1 MADKAFDVLLENDVE
16 DLDTLIALTKQ
27 DLITA
32 GLKIGPAAKIYRA
45 IAERNQCLLD
55 STK

>member
-27 DLITA
+27 DLVSIS
-32 GLKIGPAAKIYRA
+32 LVLCDNRS
-45 IAERNQCLLD
+45 IACVLGVNVCD
-55 STK
+55 AVW